1 MTRPIW
7 NQTIITSTIAAC
19 GLMTSATHANDQ
31 YEIEVS
37 GVIEVEASGGR
48 ATDGSANS
56 DITLATVEIGID
68 TAITDHV
75 STHIL
80 LLHEED
86 DTDLEIDEGTI
97 TLSQLGGLPI
107 EMTAGQMYVPFG
119 NFESHMVSDPLTLEI
134 GETRESV
141 VRFSSEAGN
150 AYGAI
155 YSFKGTTRNAD
166 ESDRVK
172 GFGANI
178 GFSVEHE
185 HFNLDTGI
193 SYISNMAETDTIEGS
208 TSIDA
213 NGGVTTDAPAG
224 IGLHAIVRKGPLTV
238 IAEYIGANDGFD
250 ATDLAF
256 KANKAE
262 PAAYNVE
269 AGYEL
274 SIFGKEATI
283 AVAAQGTSE
292 AQALDLPESRML
304 GGVSVNLR
312 EQTSLSFEWASSDD
326 YDVAD
331 GGSGLSTDM
340 YTAQIAVEF

>member
-7 NQTIITSTIAAC
+7 NKTIIASTITAC
-19 GLMTSATHANDQ
+19 GLMVSATHANDQ

-37 GVIEVEASGGR
+37 GVVEVEASGGR

-86 DTDLEIDEGTI
+86 DTNLEIDEGTI

-107 EMTAGQMYVPFG
+107 EMTAGQMYIPFG

-141 VRFSSEAGN
+141 VQFNSKAGN
-150 AYGAI
+150 AYGAV
-155 YSFKGTTRNAD
+155 YSFKGATRHAD

-193 SYISNMAETDTIEGS
+193 SYISNMAETDTIEGAVA
-208 TSIDA
+208 DPA
-213 NGGVTTDAPAG
+213 NLTDSPSG

-250 ATDLAF
+250 AADLAF
-256 KANKAE
+256 NANKAE

-292 AQALDLPESRML
+292 AQALDLPESRLL
-304 GGVSVNLR
+304 GGVSINLR

-326 YDVAD
+326 YDTAD

>member
-7 NQTIITSTIAAC
+7 NKTIIASTIAAC
-19 GLMTSATHANDQ
+19 GLMAPATHANDQ

-37 GVIEVEASGGR
+37 GVVEVEASGGR

-86 DTDLEIDEGTI
+86 DTNLEIDEGTI

-107 EMTAGQMYVPFG
+107 EMTAGQMYIPFG

-141 VRFSSEAGN
+141 VQFSSEAGN
-150 AYGAI
+150 AYGSI

-178 GFSVEHE
+178 GFSVEHK

-193 SYISNMAETDTIEGS
+193 SYISNMAETDTIEGAV
-208 TSIDA
+208 TDPA
-213 NGGVTTDAPAG
+213 NLTDSPAG

-238 IAEYIGANDGFD
+238 IAEYIGANDGF
-250 ATDLAF
+250 ATADIAF
-256 KANKAE
+256 NANKAE

-274 SIFGKEATI
+274 TIFGKEATM

-292 AQALDLPESRML
+292 AQALDLPESRLL
-304 GGVSVNLR
+304 GGVSINLR

-326 YDVAD
+326 YDAAD

>member
-1 MTRPIW
+1 MTNPNW
-7 NQTIITSTIAAC
+7 NKTIIASTIAAC
-19 GLMTSATHANDQ
+19 GLMAPAIHANDQ
-31 YEIEVS
+31 YEIEIS
-37 GVIEVEASGGR
+37 GVVEIEASGGR

-56 DITLATVEIGID
+56 DITLATVEMGID

-86 DTDLEIDEGTI
+86 DTNLEIDEGTI

-107 EMTAGQMYVPFG
+107 EMTAGQMYIPFG

-141 VRFSSEAGN
+141 VQFSSGVGN

-155 YSFKGTTRNAD
+155 YSFKGATRNTG

-172 GFGANI
+172 GFGANL
-178 GFSVEHE
+178 GLSVEHE
-185 HFNLDTGI
+185 LFNLDTGI
-193 SYISNMAETDTIEGS
+193 SYISNMAETDAIE
-208 TSIDA
+208 DA
-213 NGGVTTDAPAG
+213 VTDAANLTDSPAG

-256 KANKAE
+256 NANKAE

-292 AQALDLPESRML
+292 AQALDLPESRLL
-304 GGVSVNLR
+304 GAVSINLR
-312 EQTSLSFEWASSDD
+312 EQTSLSFEWARSDD
-326 YDVAD
+326 YDVTD
-331 GGSGLSTDM
+331 GGLGLSTDM